1 MITASIFYR
10 TLIVYLLLSVSMRF
24 MGKREIGELDVGELV
39 VTLLISEICSI
50 PIDNPGVPLANA
62 IIPVLFIV
70 SLEIMVS
77 TVKNK
82 SSRLKK
88 IVDGEAI
95 ILMQN
100 GILDQRALIDNRISI
115 EEFLCSLRQSGV
127 GSINEVD
134 YCILEASGKIS
145 VIRRGESVYSHV
157 LISDGEID
165 LEKLHSL
172 GYDEKWLNK
181 KLSGISTDNIF
192 LFSISDKG
200 HTNIILKEENHEN

>member
-1 MITASIFYR
+1 
-10 TLIVYLLLSVSMRF
+10 

-70 SLEIMVS
+70 SLEIIIS

-82 SSRLKK
+82 SSRLKR

-95 ILMQN
+95 LLVEKGKI
-100 GILDQRALIDNRISI
+100 DQHALIENRISI
-115 EEFLCSLRQSGV
+115 EEFLCSLRQGGV

-172 GYDEKWLNK
+172 GYDEEWLYK
-181 KLSGISTDNIF
+181 KLSGNGADEIF
-192 LFSISDKG
+192 LFSVSDDG
-200 HTNIILKEENHEN
+200 DTNIILKEESHEN